1 MCKFIKSNERN
12 ISSLSFEDVFLLLQ
26 VSKLDF
32 ISIPKLSRKIVSLWI
47 SSCKRIKAHCR
58 ISETSFI
65 GNLWSLSTKNYP
77 SKSRNGCEISER
89 IHQYRKSL
97 SSTSLSSTYDNICRT
112 GEKFHLESFL
122 RSDCYF
128 FGHLQLSG
136 IKIWTGFSASPLSVV
151 SCLSLKSGSVL
162 LRYSIAAL
170 RSPFIPAWISVFLQL
185 SFG

>member
-1 MCKFIKSNERN
+1 MCQFIKSNKRH
-12 ISSLSFEDVFLLLQ
+12 IGSLPLEDVFLLFQ
-26 VSKLDF
+26 VGKFDF
-32 ISIPKLSRKIVSLWI
+32 VSISKLSRKIVSLWI
-47 SSCKRIKAHCR
+47 ASCKRIKAHCR

-65 GNLWSLSTKNYP
+65 RNLRSFPTENHP
-77 SKSRNGCEISER
+77 SKSRNGGEISER

-97 SSTSLSSTYDNICRT
+97 SSTSLSPSYDNICRT

-170 RSPFIPAWISVFLQL
+170 RSPFIPAWIRVFLQL

>member
-1 MCKFIKSNERN
+1 MCKFD
-12 ISSLSFEDVFLLLQ
+12 L
-26 VSKLDF
+26 
-32 ISIPKLSRKIVSLWI
+32 ISISKLSRKIVSSWF
-47 SSCKRIKAHCR
+47 SSCKRIKAHCG
-58 ISETSFI
+58 ISESSFI
-65 GNLWSLSTKNYP
+65 GNLRSLSTKNHP
-77 SKSRNGCEISER
+77 SKSWNGSKVSER
-89 IHQYRKSL
+89 IHQYCKSL
-97 SSTSLSSTYDNICRT
+97 SSTSLSPSYDNICRT
-112 GEKFHLESFL
+112 GEKLHLKSLL

>member
-1 MCKFIKSNERN
+1 MRKFD
-12 ISSLSFEDVFLLLQ
+12 L
-26 VSKLDF
+26 
-32 ISIPKLSRKIVSLWI
+32 ISIPKLSRKIMSLWI
-47 SSCKRIKAHCR
+47 CSCKGIKAHCR

-65 GNLWSLSTKNYP
+65 CNLWSFSTENYP
-77 SKSRNGCEISER
+77 SKSRNGGKVSER

-97 SSTSLSSTYDNICRT
+97 SSSCFPSSYYNIRRT
-112 GEKFHLESFL
+112 REKFHLESFL
-122 RSDCYF
+122 RSDCYS

>member
-1 MCKFIKSNERN
+1 MRQFIKSNERN
-12 ISSLSFEDVFLLLQ
+12 ISSLSLEDVFLLFQ
-26 VSKLDF
+26 VSKFDF
-32 ISIPKLSRKIVSLWI
+32 VSISKLSRKIVSFWI
-47 SSCKRIKAHCR
+47 ASCKRIKTHCR

-65 GNLWSLSTKNYP
+65 CNLWSFPTENYP
-77 SKSRNGCEISER
+77 SKSRNGGEISER
-89 IHQYRKSL
+89 IHPYRNSL
-97 SSTSLSSTYDNICRT
+97 SSTSLSSTYDNICRARN
-112 GEKFHLESFL
+112 KFHLESFL

>member
-1 MCKFIKSNERN
+1 MRQFIKSNKRH
-12 ISSLSFEDVFLLLQ
+12 IGSLSLEDVFLLFQ
-26 VSKLDF
+26 VGKFDF
-32 ISIPKLSRKIVSLWI
+32 VSISKLSRKIVSLWI
-47 SSCKRIKAHCR
+47 PSCKRIKAHCR

-65 GNLWSLSTKNYP
+65 RNLRSFPTENYTP
-77 SKSRNGCEISER
+77 KSWNSSKVSER

-97 SSTSLSSTYDNICRT
+97 SSTSLSSSYDNIRRT
-112 GEKFHLESFL
+112 REKFHLESFL